1 VPEREA
7 AEHGLRRGTENPPR
21 GNGERKG
28 RRRPDPLL
36 RNGGDPGEAVLQVPS
51 FRPHSEGVQ
60 EQGAVL
66 QVLQE
71 GHRKSECTAEAKR
84 CPNCVRA
91 RRGQRNHGA
100 TDRKCPEDDAEDDAA
115 EGEQNRKDL
124 NGTGEYS
131 HNTRDNLVV
140 FQVNLGRGREATD
153 LQKTAEEQKADVVLI
168 QESYCYMPT
177 WVGWTKYGG
186 GRTDKIATLVRT
198 GRRSIE
204 LTQFTGPTT
213 RTVVIEGARGDI
225 AFSNVYV
232 PPKGPLEGTLTVL
245 EELLASRRG
254 KPTMIAGDLNR
265 RHPAFGGEEEDVRG
279 RQIIDL
285 VGAANLVVENDRDS
299 IPTFET
305 ANGKSWIDIT
315 LSRDATVESWAV
327 REEETL
333 SDHKS
338 IFFSVDIGEMGN
350 DQPRERKRIMMVHQA
365 DWQLFR
371 DAKGATFEED
381 TAEDMASA
389 LQGLAMR
396 ACKARI
402 PCGIRRERKGN
413 VWWSAKLR
421 RIRAGVR
428 KAGSQM
434 QGERNQER
442 RAELRE
448 TFKKERA
455 AYKMAIKEAKIEA
468 LRKALAQGSPEDP
481 WGLAYKLVTS
491 KKRGA
496 ATPWT
501 SIQDEGNWAGN
512 RTETAMALIRK

>member
-1 VPEREA
+1 V
-7 AEHGLRRGTENPPR
+7 LRI
-21 GNGERKG
+21 
-28 RRRPDPLL
+28 
-36 RNGGDPGEAVLQVPS
+36 
-51 FRPHSEGVQ
+51 
-60 EQGAVL
+60 
-66 QVLQE
+66 
-71 GHRKSECTAEAKR
+71 
-84 CPNCVRA
+84 
-91 RRGQRNHGA
+91 
-100 TDRKCPEDDAEDDAA
+100 PEDDTA

-245 EELLASRRG
+245 EELLASRRE

-305 ANGKSWIDIT
+305 ANGKSF
-315 LSRDATVESWAV
+315 
-327 REEETL
+327 
-333 SDHKS
+333 
-338 IFFSVDIGEMGN
+338 FFSVDIGEMGN

-371 DAKGATFEED
+371 DAKGATFEEE

-421 RIRAGVR
+421 RIRVGVR

-468 LRKALAQGSPEDP
+468 LRKALARGSPEDP

-501 SIQDEGNWAGN
+501 SIQDNEGNWAGN